1 MSAQDKRQEVI
12 KKILGADDVEA
23 TMKAALTAQGKAPQ
37 GAKMQLHF
45 ILACS
50 KSKMVRNPAMP
61 SLFDNIIR
69 THRQRVDRYG
79 ESAYPLSEKQIAVIA
94 KHFAQ
99 IVIKE

>member
-1 MSAQDKRQEVI
+1 MKAQKRQAVI
-12 KKILGADDVEA
+12 KKVLGADDVEV

-37 GAKMQLHF
+37 GAKMQLQF

-50 KSKMVRNPAMP
+50 TSRMIRNDPMP
-61 SLFDNIIR
+61 SLATDIIR

-79 ESAYPLSEKQIAVIA
+79 ESAYPLSEKQIEVVAR
-94 KHFAQ
+94 HFGR